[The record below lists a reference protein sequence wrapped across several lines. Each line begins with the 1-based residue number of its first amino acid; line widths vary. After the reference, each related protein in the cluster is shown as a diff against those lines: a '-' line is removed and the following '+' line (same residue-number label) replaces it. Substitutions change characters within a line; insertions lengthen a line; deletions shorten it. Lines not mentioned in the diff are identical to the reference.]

1 MLIDED
7 YSKSIK
13 DQILSFNQR
22 KQPSLI
28 SIGVIPSTHNDI
40 IVALDSNGILNAY
53 NITNES
59 LSNGNNDTYL
69 EAIQSNNNNYIYPNA
84 SFYFNDSNYL
94 QGIFTSMEIEN
105 NTVYITGNFQTISLS
120 SKEILE
126 GVWNKNNSK
135 IPLIPI
141 NCTSL
146 TQYEDFNVNERR
158 MIGCDIKDNHLLS
171 YSDEGRLFLFDIN
184 SKKPISSTHI
194 NGYKMNTAKIDEKD
208 NSIVHGGHS
217 SNIYFNDLRSFQL
230 SSVYSIESNIH
241 RTGIKQYTQSN
252 EYTVNS
258 ILLSEYYYLI
268 SCNNFFT
275 KYSNTI
281 KASTNVYL
289 SNSPINTI
297 YKDNDNVL
305 TGGISKN
312 IIKYPITL
320 SSSHIKK
327 LRSDVNNI
335 TSIKKCYLFNDEYY
349 IAGGSGNIMNIFAT
363 KNNEESVLKLIF

>member
-1 MLIDED
+1 MIIDED

-126 GVWNKNNSK
+126 GVQNKNNSK

-194 NGYKMNTAKIDEKD
+194 NGYKMNIQMCSNYGSYIKNYFIKAHEIGSGKDFHHFCSPRNCLWRNGIKAIDSPTQRDIYYKFDNGMFEFMIPPYNPLVTGHARKIDETTLKC
-208 NSIVHGGHS
+208 
-217 SNIYFNDLRSFQL
+217 
-230 SSVYSIESNIH
+230 ESNDGK
-241 RTGIKQYTQSN
+241 RTFIFHYDGALTP
-252 EYTVNS
+252 
-258 ILLSEYYYLI
+258 
-268 SCNNFFT
+268 SCLN
-275 KYSNTI
+275 YI
-281 KASTNVYL
+281 EMYR
-289 SNSPINTI
+289 
-297 YKDNDNVL
+297 NDKGDMV
-305 TGGISKN
+305 SYHK
-312 IIKYPITL
+312 
-320 SSSHIKK
+320 S
-327 LRSDVNNI
+327 
-335 TSIKKCYLFNDEYY
+335 
-349 IAGGSGNIMNIFAT
+349 
-363 KNNEESVLKLIF
+363 

>member
-1 MLIDED
+1 MIIDED

-13 DQILSFNQR
+13 DQILSFNKR
-22 KQPSLI
+22 KQPFLI

-40 IVALDSNGILNAY
+40 ILALDSNGILNAY
-53 NITNES
+53 NITNDT

-69 EAIQSNNNNYIYPNA
+69 EAIQSNNTNYIYPNA

-94 QGIFTSMEIEN
+94 KGIFTSMEIEN
-105 NTVYITGNFQTISLS
+105 NTVYITGNFKTISLS
-120 SKEILE
+120 SKEILKE
-126 GVWNKNNSK
+126 VQNKNNSK
-135 IPLIPI
+135 VPLIPI
-141 NCTSL
+141 NCKSL

-158 MIGCDIKDNHLLS
+158 MIGCDIKDNLLLT
-171 YSDEGRLFLFDIN
+171 YSDEGKIFLFDIN
-184 SKKPISSTHI
+184 SKKQISSTQI
-194 NGYKMNTAKIDEKD
+194 TGYKMKTAKVDQKD

-217 SNIYFNDLRSFQL
+217 SNIYFNDLRSMKL
-230 SSVYSIESNIH
+230 SSIYSIEDNTH

-252 EYTVNS
+252 QYTVSS

-289 SNSPINTI
+289 SNSPINTL

-305 TGGISKN
+305 TGGKSKN
-312 IIKYPITL
+312 IIKYPIT
-320 SSSHIKK
+320 SSHIKK
-327 LRSDVNNI
+327 LKCDVNNV
-335 TSIKKCYLFNDEYY
+335 TSIKKCSLFNDEYY